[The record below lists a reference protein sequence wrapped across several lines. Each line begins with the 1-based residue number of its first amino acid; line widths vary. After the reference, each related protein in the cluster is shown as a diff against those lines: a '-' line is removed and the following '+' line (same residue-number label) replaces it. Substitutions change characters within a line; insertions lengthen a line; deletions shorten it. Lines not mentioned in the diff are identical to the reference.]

1 MAPLGD
7 ISLGT
12 FADFG
17 FVVPRIVVQVY
28 AGYTLTNQYTVLW
41 KLEEKLEFKKL
52 LLKTLSIS
60 KLKGKTDIGHFAF

>member
-41 KLEEKLEFKKL
+41 KLEEKLEFKKIL
-52 LLKTLSIS
+52 L
-60 KLKGKTDIGHFAF
+60 